1 MMFDDKT
8 AAPMASFNEE
18 IVGMELGE
26 CSQFDIQEAEAVTQ
40 QFVETYK
47 DFAVNVDLTKIQYNL
62 GKLYEEAQKLGF
74 DSDELEE
81 YGICSNET
89 KGSCKSNTTDVL
101 MQIDQ
106 MYEKADK
113 MTLDLTNKMVG
124 HLKKA

>member
-47 DFAVNVDLTKIQYNL
+47 DFAVNVDLTKI
-62 GKLYEEAQKLGF
+62 
-74 DSDELEE
+74 
-81 YGICSNET
+81 
-89 KGSCKSNTTDVL
+89 
-101 MQIDQ
+101 
-106 MYEKADK
+106 
-113 MTLDLTNKMVG
+113 
-124 HLKKA
+124 